1 MSEYTPKSESV
12 QAIAA
17 ALWRALDDADAPV
30 PTDPAVLSLAARS
43 LLQAIHTDEATASAV
58 AAALDPEL
66 GAQRLQ
72 YIPGVTCAAC
82 CDLAGLEPTAQCR
95 DRSCRMDEPLR
106 LPNGLIAQPGD
117 TIVRHRDGTLS
128 LEPMTLPRKRTL

>member
-1 MSEYTPKSESV
+1 MSEYTPRIESV

-17 ALWRALDDADAPV
+17 VLWRALDDADAPV

-43 LLQAIHTDEATASAV
+43 LLQ
-58 AAALDPEL
+58 
-66 GAQRLQ
+66 
-72 YIPGVTCAAC
+72 
-82 CDLAGLEPTAQCR
+82 
-95 DRSCRMDEPLR
+95 